1 MFPSIFISAQQPST
15 LTQQT
20 LNSNIVRK
28 SAATAE
34 IIWALKSVV
43 SAYANSSY
51 DDIAN
56 TLKAMCPDSQIAKDS
71 VTLNLCKL

>member
-43 SAYANSSY
+43 IGYANSSC

-56 TLKAMCPDSQIAKDS
+56 TLKAMCPDSQIVKDS
-71 VTLNLCKL
+71 VTLNLCIL

>member
-43 SAYANSSY
+43 IGYANSSC

-56 TLKAMCPDSQIAKDS
+56 TLKAMRPDSQIVKDS
-71 VTLNLCKL
+71 VTLNLCIL